1 MTPAQ
6 REELL
11 SIRGQMQIEAAN
23 LKNKYYDNKEK
34 IDRLKGILKNNM
46 LKFITKKGF
55 DVQEWML
62 EGPTDVVNKIIVD
75 PIMEKA
81 FQKHDT
87 SQDGK
92 IIVDMYNRIKLME
105 NEMHELSKEFE
116 YLQNEMNKIDL
127 KLK

>member
-75 PIMEKA
+75 PVMEKA

-92 IIVDMYNRIKLME
+92 IIVDMYNRIKQME

-116 YLQNEMNKIDL
+116 YLQNEMNKIDQ